1 MEKTAYIFP
10 GQGSQFVGMG
20 KDLYEASAAARRWM
34 EQANELMDG
43 ELLTVMFEGDA
54 ERLKQ
59 TRYTQPAVYVHSLA
73 LVAAHPDAFSP
84 AMVAGHS
91 LGELTALAAVGVFS
105 WADGLRLV
113 RERALAMQAACEVR
127 PSTMAAVLGLDDE
140 VVETVCAEVG
150 PDVVPA
156 NYNSPGQVVI
166 SGTVEAVEAA
176 VERLKARGARRAVI
190 LNVAGAFHSP
200 LMEPARARL
209 ATAIEATPFQAPQAP
224 VYQNVTAEPSTD
236 PDVIRE
242 NLIQQ
247 LTSPVRWTQTIRNMI
262 RDGATRFVETGP
274 GNVLRGLNRKID
286 RSVPTV
292 SFPG

>member
-1 MEKTAYIFP
+1 MDTTAYIFP
-10 GQGSQFVGMG
+10 GQGAQFVGMG
-20 KDLYEASAAARRWM
+20 KDLYEGSEAARQWM
-34 EQANELMDG
+34 DAANEIMGG
-43 ELLTVMFEGDA
+43 ELLDVMFEGDEA
-54 ERLKQ
+54 RLKQ
-59 TRYTQPAVYVHSLA
+59 TRYTQPAIYVHSLA
-73 LVAAHPDAFSP
+73 LIAAYPEAFVP

-91 LGELTALAAVGVFS
+91 LGEFSALAAVGVFS
-105 WADGLRLV
+105 REDGLRLV
-113 RERALAMQAACEVR
+113 RERALAMQAACELR
-127 PSTMAAVLGLDDE
+127 PSTMAAILGLDDG
-140 VVETVCAEVG
+140 VVAEVCAEVG

-156 NYNSPGQVVI
+156 NYNAPGQVVI
-166 SGTVEAVEAA
+166 SGTVAA
-176 VERLKARGARRAVI
+176 VAQAVDLLKARGARRAVI

-209 ATAIEATPFQAPQAP
+209 AQAIEATPFQAPKAP

-236 PDVIRE
+236 PAVIRE
-242 NLIQQ
+242 NLVRQ
-247 LTSPVRWTQTIRNMI
+247 LTGPVRWTQTIQHMI